1 MENLQ
6 RLFERVLKLENIVQ
20 RQTTIIAALHSQLA
34 ELQKRIEL
42 KTSDDEAEII
52 KDENKLETSGE
63 W

>member
-34 ELQKRIEL
+34 DLQKRIEL
-42 KTSDDEAEII
+42 KNSDDEAEIV